1 MFSAN
6 LHPSD
11 APLLRLM
18 FKVECYQSGS
28 LVPLAW
34 LPQLSLKVWLNRGVA
49 AARSAAVSPR
59 LDACFVVAERFACS
73 NLVVAPSVCEYKVS
87 YAS

>member
-1 MFSAN
+1 MAYKINFVSFGSCLGSFSV
-6 LHPSD
+6 
-11 APLLRLM
+11 
-18 FKVECYQSGS
+18 K
-28 LVPLAW
+28 
-34 LPQLSLKVWLNRGVA
+34 LNPEVA

-59 LDACFVVAERFACS
+59 LDVFFVVALLFACS